1 MKNSSGAG
9 CFFLL
14 AQFQLKMQFSSLFIQ
29 FTLEMSSTELYTFA
43 HVFDIWY
50 NKIGSLSCSKKWH
63 VNSDQCAYV
72 LHSNYIQAMT
82 NKKTTQ
88 KKQLLLS
95 VIHTEVITQLTGVNE
110 STFTGWAMIINRS
123 NERSGWNTK
132 IDHTASSCNRR
143 ENWRTKKTET
153 TKAAHNKLFRM
164 QFESKLD
171 FIYIICKIFY

>member
-95 VIHTEVITQLTGVNE
+95 VYTYRSYHT
-110 STFTGWAMIINRS
+110 
-123 NERSGWNTK
+123 
-132 IDHTASSCNRR
+132 
-143 ENWRTKKTET
+143 
-153 TKAAHNKLFRM
+153 KLVWM
-164 QFESKLD
+164 NQHLQDEQW
-171 FIYIICKIFY
+171 

>member
-1 MKNSSGAG
+1 M
-9 CFFLL
+9 FFLL
-14 AQFQLKMQFSSLFIQ
+14 DQFQLKMQFSSLFIQ

-50 NKIGSLSCSKKWH
+50 SKIGSLSCSKKWH

-82 NKKTTQ
+82 NKKTTR

-95 VIHTEVITQLTGVNE
+95 VGIYIQKLSHKTGVNE

-132 IDHTASSCNRR
+132 IDHTASSC
-143 ENWRTKKTET
+143 RTEEKIGAQKKTET